1 MRTTRTPV
9 EGSPF
14 VDMIPE
20 GMEWRYEPKWD
31 GFLCHLSRGG
41 GTVSMHSKQAG
52 TKALLSGSDRRGTL
66 PCARSASWW
75 MVRSLSPM
83 KRDFSFDAL
92 LQRIHPAAE
101 MQTSSI
107 SRLRLQTAAIKFFG
121 RALLLFCDQHPPSRP
136 AIIQLLPHYADRRRR
151 GHASGRKGHNGV
163 APPKP
168 KNAYDS
174 YRTVEAR

>member
-1 MRTTRTPV
+1 
-9 EGSPF
+9 
-14 VDMIPE
+14 MIPE

-121 RALLLFCDQHPPSRP
+121 RALLLFCDQHPHLGLPLFNCCLTMQIAGGGATP
-136 AIIQLLPHYADRRRR
+136 AVERAITALRHLN
-151 GHASGRKGHNGV
+151 RKMLT
-163 APPKP
+163 
-168 KNAYDS
+168 
-174 YRTVEAR
+174 TVIER